1 MAEIGVVQLSPVY
14 DGDPLIPQ
22 TSASAGI
29 DLRYGGYGELT
40 IHRSV
45 VTRVPLGVKLWLETE
60 MPHVGLLTIRSSLAA
75 RGIMLANGVGIID
88 QDYRG
93 ELVALF
99 TNIGAP
105 YILTPG
111 QRVAQLVFIPR
122 IGIQGA
128 PAIRGEGGFG
138 STE

>member
-1 MAEIGVVQLSPVY
+1 MAEVGVVQLSSVY
-14 DGDPLIPQ
+14 DRDPLIPL

-29 DLRYGGYGELT
+29 DLRYAGDDVLYV
-40 IHRSV
+40 RRYQV
-45 VTRVPLGVKLWLETE
+45 ARAPLGVKLWLESDE
-60 MPHVGLLTIRSSLAA
+60 PHVGLLMVRSSLAA
-75 RGIMLANGVGIID
+75 QGVMLVNGVGVID

-99 TNIGAP
+99 TNINAT

-138 STE
+138 STG